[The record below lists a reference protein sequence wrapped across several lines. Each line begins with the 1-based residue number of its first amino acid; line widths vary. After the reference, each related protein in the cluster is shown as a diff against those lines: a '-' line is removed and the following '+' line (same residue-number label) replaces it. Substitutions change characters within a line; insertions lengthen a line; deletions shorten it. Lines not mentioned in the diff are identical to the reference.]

1 MFTNW
6 WVQLGLSTL
15 PCFKIT
21 KDGFE
26 KKELRKWVALN
37 FTTKNTSACVALLGN
52 CDVCFQI
59 QQSLQTKFDEQD
71 FQINID
77 RMVDLIDEEIMS
89 IFDIMFWRGIA
100 NPQSGELNDCT
111 DQIHDLWHQVILF

>member
-1 MFTNW
+1 MCCT
-6 WVQLGLSTL
+6 
-15 PCFKIT
+15 
-21 KDGFE
+21 
-26 KKELRKWVALN
+26 
-37 FTTKNTSACVALLGN
+37 LLGN

-89 IFDIMFWRGIA
+89 FFDI
-100 NPQSGELNDCT
+100 C
-111 DQIHDLWHQVILF
+111 

>member
-1 MFTNW
+1 MSCLKFYN
-6 WVQLGLSTL
+6 
-15 PCFKIT
+15 
-21 KDGFE
+21 
-26 KKELRKWVALN
+26 KKYECMCC
-37 FTTKNTSACVALLGN
+37 TLLGN

-89 IFDIMFWRGIA
+89 NFDIMFWRGIA
-100 NPQSGELNDCT
+100 NPQSGELNDCN
-111 DQIHDLWHQVILF
+111 DQIHDL

>member
-1 MFTNW
+1 M
-6 WVQLGLSTL
+6 
-15 PCFKIT
+15 
-21 KDGFE
+21 
-26 KKELRKWVALN
+26 
-37 FTTKNTSACVALLGN
+37 
-52 CDVCFQI
+52 CFQI

-100 NPQSGELNDCT
+100 NPQSGELNDCN
-111 DQIHDLWHQVILF
+111 DRIHDLWRQVYIILTLYYILFFLT